1 MKLDEFIVYRQ
12 LEESIDKWT
21 LELED
26 MEKKIRENPISE
38 REI

>member
-12 LEESIDKWT
+12 WEESIDKWT

-26 MEKKIRENPISE
+26 MEEIRENPIRE